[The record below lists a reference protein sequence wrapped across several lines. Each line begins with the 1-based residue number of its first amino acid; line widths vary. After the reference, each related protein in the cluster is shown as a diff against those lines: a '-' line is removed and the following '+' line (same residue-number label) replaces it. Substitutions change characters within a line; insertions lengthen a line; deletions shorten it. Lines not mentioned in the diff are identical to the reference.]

1 MAGKIVADTLEHST
15 AGSVDTQYVVEGSA
29 KAWASADDSS
39 STDSV
44 RDSLNVSSLTDTAQG
59 DTTINFTNNMSN
71 DDFASMFCAEASS
84 GNDTNLNSIIKYN
97 SITTSTLG
105 GQSGNT
111 SGTLGGLVSHHFLVH
126 GDLA

>member
-1 MAGKIVADTLEHST
+1 MSTLKADTIQNTSGGAATLTKQS
-15 AGSVDTQYVVEGSA
+15 AA

-39 STDSV
+39 GTDSV
-44 RDSLNVSSLTDTAQG
+44 RDSVNVSSLTDTAQG
-59 DTTINFTNNMSN
+59 DTTINFTSNMSN

-84 GNDTNLNSIIKYN
+84 GNDTNLNAIIKYN

-111 SGTLGGLVSHHFLVH
+111 SGTLGGLTSHHFLVH